1 VAQPR
6 PEALPPETRPVG
18 QLVAETLRLY
28 GETFW
33 RALPLGLA
41 VAVADQFVREVSLE
55 TKILALLACAPV
67 FSFAYAAASAL
78 VAERNAPA
86 ATWIRAVV
94 LGSVAF
100 APAAVVLPWFAL
112 LAFGWLAFVG
122 LIVPVVMI
130 ENAGWRAAFPRALR
144 LARADYV
151 HALGSLA
158 TLAILFFLTR
168 LMLALLLRGASDQ
181 AERIAVFLADLVLA
195 PVMFLG
201 SALLYFDQVA
211 RLESPRRRR
220 KRKEP

>member
-1 VAQPR
+1 MALTR

-18 QLVAETLRLY
+18 QLVAETLRFY
-28 GETFW
+28 GGSFW

-41 VAVADQFVREVSLE
+41 VAVADQLVREVSLE
-55 TKILALLACAPV
+55 AKILALLAAAPF
-67 FSFAYAAASAL
+67 FSLAYAAASAL
-78 VAERNAPA
+78 VAERVPPA
-86 ATWIRAVV
+86 ALWLRAVV
-94 LGSVAF
+94 LGTVAF

-122 LIVPVVMI
+122 LVVPVVMI
-130 ENAGWRAAFPRALR
+130 EGAGWRASFPRAFR

-168 LMLALLLRGASDQ
+168 LALALLLRDTGDQ
-181 AERIAVFLADLVLA
+181 TERVAVFLADLVLA

-201 SALLYFDQVA
+201 SALLYFDQAA
-211 RLESPRRRR
+211 RLESRRR
-220 KRKEP
+220 KRKEA